1 MSLTVFLAVIGA
13 AVLHASWNALVKGGA
28 DKRMNMGAVVL
39 GHVPLAG
46 MALPFVP
53 LPAFESLPY
62 LLAGIVLHM
71 SYQVFL
77 LRSYEKG
84 DLTQV
89 YPIAR
94 GSAPLMVA
102 LFSVV
107 VLGVHLD
114 ALEVIAILVIGVGIL
129 SLALVRRA
137 DGLRNSNAA
146 RLALITGIFI
156 ASYSLVDGLGARLA
170 GTSLG
175 FYSWLAIGNGIVM
188 ALYLMTTSP
197 MVIGSIF
204 RKGLGVFALGGS
216 ASFIAYAL
224 VTWAFTQAPIALVT
238 ALRETSIILALLIGV
253 FFLKERIDLVKLFS
267 TATTLLGAILLRY
280 AKHS

>member
-1 MSLTVFLAVIGA
+1 MGTTVFLAVICA
-13 AVLHASWNALVKGGA
+13 ALLHASWNALVKGGA

-39 GHVPLAG
+39 GHVPLALV
-46 MALPFVP
+46 ALPVVP
-53 LPAFESLPY
+53 MPAVASLPY
-62 LLAGIVLHM
+62 LLAGIILHFG
-71 SYQVFL
+71 YQIFL

-107 VLGVHLD
+107 VLGVHLSGI
-114 ALEVIAILVIGVGIL
+114 EVVAIVVIGVGIL
-129 SLALVRRA
+129 SLALVRQA
-137 DGLRNSNAA
+137 DGLRNGKAA
-146 RLALITGIFI
+146 RLALVTGLFI
-156 ASYSLVDGLGARLA
+156 ASYSLNDGLGARLA

-175 FYSWLAIGNGIVM
+175 FYSWLAIGNGMLM
-188 ALYLMTTSP
+188 ALYLLKTSP
-197 MVIGSIF
+197 DILGSIYH
-204 RKGLGVFALGGS
+204 KGRMVFVLGGS

-238 ALRETSIILALLIGV
+238 ALRETSIVFALLIGV
-253 FFLKERIDLVKLFS
+253 FFLKERIDLVKVFS

-280 AKHS
+280 SK